1 MSPLPFALLT
11 HDLIFLPTP
20 WAADIQAYRTL
31 FRKLHADAAFCHVA
45 FGKDFEPFSL
55 TDDEMRTFL
64 LQRDVALRW
73 DIRGMGDFA
82 LGVLPVDEASGKT
95 AFHMTSGRLLENA
108 PEEVRLLT
116 DPMLLSSSSSPLLDG
131 VIWVG
136 YTCVRDATTAG
147 GAVSDLYS
155 SNNASDG
162 GRELLPPWEEMIELR
177 YGMDPQFRGRGI
189 ATRAA
194 EVVMSWAVGERGAR
208 RFIAETQKENVRSQ
222 VLLRRLGF
230 EVSDT
235 RYFRD
240 GEALEWLKSV
250 S

>member
-1 MSPLPFALLT
+1 
-11 HDLIFLPTP
+11 
-20 WAADIQAYRTL
+20 
-31 FRKLHADAAFCHVA
+31 
-45 FGKDFEPFSL
+45 
-55 TDDEMRTFL
+55 
-64 LQRDVALRW
+64 
-73 DIRGMGDFA
+73 MGDFA

-95 AFHMTSGRLLENA
+95 AFHTTPGRLLENA

-116 DPMLLSSSSSPLLDG
+116 DPMLLSSPSPLLDG
-131 VIWVG
+131 VTWVG

-155 SNNASDG
+155 SNNVGDG

-177 YGMDPQFRGRGI
+177 YGMDPEFRGRGI

-194 EVVMSWAVGERGAR
+194 EVVMSWAVCERGAR

-230 EVSDT
+230 DVSDT
-235 RYFRD
+235 QYFRD
-240 GEALEWLKSV
+240 AEALEWFRSV